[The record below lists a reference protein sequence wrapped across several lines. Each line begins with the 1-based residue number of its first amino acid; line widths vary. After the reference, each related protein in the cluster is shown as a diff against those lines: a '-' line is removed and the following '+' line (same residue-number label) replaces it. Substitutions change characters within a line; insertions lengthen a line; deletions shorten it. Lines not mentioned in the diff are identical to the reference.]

1 MLELY
6 IANKNYSSWSM
17 RPWLVLKAF
26 EIPFQEHVIYFDRE
40 RSIGTF
46 KQKLSAISDN
56 AKVPILVDQDLKIWD
71 SLAICE
77 YLAEQYPEYALW
89 PKDNAQRARARSIS
103 AEMHSGFAQ
112 LRTLCGMNIRAQL
125 AEVGQ
130 RLWAEDKELR
140 QDVAR
145 IEQIWAARPDP
156 EGFLCGAFSIA
167 DAFYAP
173 VAMRFECYKLP
184 ISASSQSYMQK
195 ILALASV
202 QQWIAAAKQEQMFV
216 PFDEPYRQHRLQ
228 YLQS

>member
-89 PKDNAQRARARSIS
+89 PKDQAQRARARSIS

-125 AEVGQ
+125 AAVGQ
-130 RLWAEDKELR
+130 RLWAEDNELR

-156 EGFLCGAFSIA
+156 EGFLYGAFSIA

-173 VAMRFECYKLP
+173 VVMRFKTYALP
-184 ISASSQSYMQK
+184 VSASSQRYMQNM
-195 ILALASV
+195 LQHPAV
-202 QQWIAAAKQEQMFV
+202 QAWVEAAMVEGRWV
-216 PFDEPYRQHRLQ
+216 N
-228 YLQS
+228 YLEAYQTEAE

>member
-89 PKDNAQRARARSIS
+89 PKDQAQCARARSIS
-103 AEMHSGFAQ
+103 AEMHSGFSQ

-130 RLWAEDKELR
+130 RLWAEDSELR

-145 IEQIWAARPDP
+145 IEQIWAERPDP
-156 EGFLCGAFSIA
+156 DAFLCGAFSIA

-173 VAMRFECYKLP
+173 IVMRFKTYALP
-184 ISASSQSYMQK
+184 VSASSQRYMQNM
-195 ILALASV
+195 LQHPAV
-202 QQWIAAAKQEQMFV
+202 QAWVEAAMVEGRWV
-216 PFDEPYRQHRLQ
+216 N
-228 YLQS
+228 YLEAYQTEAE

>member
-26 EIPFQEHVIYFDRE
+26 EIPFQEHMIYFDRE
-40 RSIGTF
+40 RSIGAF
-46 KQKLSAISDN
+46 KQKLLSISDN
-56 AKVPILVDQDLKIWD
+56 AKVPILYDQEVKIWD

-89 PKDNAQRARARSIS
+89 PKDKAQRARARSIS
-103 AEMHSGFAQ
+103 AEMHSGFSQ

-130 RLWAEDKELR
+130 RLWAEDSELR

-145 IEQIWAARPDP
+145 IEQIWAERPDP
-156 EGFLCGAFSIA
+156 DGFLCGTFSIA

-173 VAMRFECYKLP
+173 VVMRFKTYALP
-184 ISASSQSYMQK
+184 VSASSQRYMQSM
-195 ILALASV
+195 LQHPAV
-202 QQWIAAAKQEQMFV
+202 QAWVEAAMVEGRWV
-216 PFDEPYRQHRLQ
+216 N
-228 YLQS
+228 YLEAYQTEAE

>member
-26 EIPFQEHVIYFDRE
+26 EIPFQEHMIYFDRE
-40 RSIGTF
+40 RSVGAF
-46 KQKLSAISDN
+46 KQKLLAISDH
-56 AKVPILVDQDLKIWD
+56 AKVPILYDQEIKVWD

-89 PKDNAQRARARSIS
+89 PKDKVQRARARSIS
-103 AEMHSGFAQ
+103 AEMHSGFSQ

-130 RLWAEDKELR
+130 RLWAEDSELR
-140 QDVAR
+140 LDVAR
-145 IEQIWAARPDP
+145 IEQIWAERPDP
-156 EGFLCGAFSIA
+156 DAFLCGAFSIA

-173 VAMRFECYKLP
+173 VVMRFQTYALP
-184 ISASSQSYMQK
+184 VSASSQRYMQSM
-195 ILALASV
+195 LQHPAV
-202 QQWIAAAKQEQMFV
+202 QAWVEAAMVEGRWV
-216 PFDEPYRQHRLQ
+216 N
-228 YLQS
+228 YLEAYQTEAE